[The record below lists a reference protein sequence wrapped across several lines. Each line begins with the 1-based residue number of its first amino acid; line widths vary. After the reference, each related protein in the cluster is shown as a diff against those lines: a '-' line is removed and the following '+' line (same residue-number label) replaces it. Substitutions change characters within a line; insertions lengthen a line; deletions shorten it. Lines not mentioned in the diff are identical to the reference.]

1 LYNNILVQILILLYN
16 PFMVRKMG
24 KKQVKIFLSTYFILA
39 LIGSS
44 AISAGEAFRFEYS
57 NNDNLSSGTYFSS
70 VGHTIDWLAGV
81 TIRKAK
87 SNSNSPLRNRL
98 LRVFTFAET
107 IAIATYLVRAN
118 LKVKND
124 NIIIIKNLVPLKLR
138 I

>member
-1 LYNNILVQILILLYN
+1 MFLKVKGLKLFLL
-16 PFMVRKMG
+16 
-24 KKQVKIFLSTYFILA
+24 TYFILA

-44 AISAGEAFRFEYS
+44 AISAGEAFCYEYS

-81 TIRKAK
+81 TIRKAN

-98 LRVFTFAET
+98 LRVFTFAGA
-107 IAIATYLVRAN
+107 IAISTYLMVAN
-118 LKVKND
+118 LKIKND
-124 NIIIIKNLVPLKLR
+124 NIQIINNHVPLKLR